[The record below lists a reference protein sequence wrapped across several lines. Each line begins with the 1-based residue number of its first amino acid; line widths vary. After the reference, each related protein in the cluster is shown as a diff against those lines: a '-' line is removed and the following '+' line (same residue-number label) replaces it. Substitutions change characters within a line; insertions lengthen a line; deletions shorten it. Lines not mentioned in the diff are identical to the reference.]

1 VQTRGERPALTPA
14 ERKTIVGAVFSYP
27 GPSTGDRPRFLAT
40 LEEDEIQ
47 LLLDYMQ
54 ARRLESGERAVQ
66 AGESDRTLYM
76 ITAGSLEV
84 LLPTPRGARRA
95 SVMHAGDIFGELAFF
110 DGEPRA
116 ADVRAL
122 EQSEILALTIAGFDR
137 LRLRHPQLALRLTL
151 ELGRALSS
159 RLREMNRRVA
169 ASGLL

>member
-1 VQTRGERPALTPA
+1 
-14 ERKTIVGAVFSYP
+14 VFSYP

-40 LEEDEIQ
+40 LEEDEIH

-54 ARRLESGERAVQ
+54 ARRLDSGERAVQ
-66 AGESDRTLYM
+66 AGESDRTLYVV
-76 ITAGSLEV
+76 TAGSLEV
-84 LLPTPRGARRA
+84 LLPTPRGVRRA
-95 SVMHAGDIFGELAFF
+95 SVMRAGDIFGELAFF

-122 EQSEILALTIAGFDR
+122 ERSEILALTIAGFDR

-169 ASGLL
+169 TSGAL